1 MGEIQEEETY
11 KVHIPIYVTEPKIN
25 DDTIKFPNTVNS
37 QINLLNGLIEKLDEH
52 NNSGAILRKG
62 KKDKTTTQHVQKV
75 NYEMVKFGED
85 DAIMLQITSY
95 KSNLYDRFIENETK
109 TKLKPEDKFGSE
121 NFRAVLYPHIFGLSN
136 EISQWVILLYTDPN
150 KENSEVTSSIKMV
163 LRKVLNITPIH
174 IKPEEIITR
183 LTNVKTLP
191 KLSIKFYSFKLEDNE
206 IDYSLDE
213 YVVENFVTT
222 IRESKYESVPL
233 ELAKVVLEDKTLL
246 GKFKKRVLRI
256 ETGKQEIKLEQNI
269 IDEATSKISETAEEI
284 FNFSTIVTKSQIES
298 NEINDT
304 EFIVSKLQ
312 PILENYLN
320 SYNANN

>member
-1 MGEIQEEETY
+1 MDKGQEDDNY

-25 DDTIKFPNTVNS
+25 DDAINFPTTINT
-37 QINLLNGLIEKLDEH
+37 QINLINGLVGKLDEH
-52 NNSGAILRKG
+52 NQSGTIL
-62 KKDKTTTQHVQKV
+62 KKDKKNKTATQHVQKV
-75 NYEMVKFGED
+75 NYELIKFGED
-85 DAIMLQITSY
+85 DALMLQITSY
-95 KSNLYDRFIENETK
+95 KSNLYDRFIESETK
-109 TKLKPEDKFGSE
+109 TKLNPEDKFGSE

-174 IKPEEIITR
+174 IKPEEILSR

-191 KLSIKFYSFKLEDNE
+191 KLSIKFYSFKLDDND

-213 YVVENFVTT
+213 FVVENYVTT
-222 IRESKYESVPL
+222 IKESKYEGVPV
-233 ELAKVVLEDKTLL
+233 ELAKVVLEDRTLL
-246 GKFKKRVLRI
+246 GKFKKRVLKI

-269 IDEATSKISETAEEI
+269 IDEAESKISETAEEI
-284 FNFSTIVTKSQIES
+284 FNFSTVVTKSQIES
-298 NEINDT
+298 NEINNTD
-304 EFIVSKLQ
+304 FIVNKLQ

-320 SYNANN
+320 SYNANS